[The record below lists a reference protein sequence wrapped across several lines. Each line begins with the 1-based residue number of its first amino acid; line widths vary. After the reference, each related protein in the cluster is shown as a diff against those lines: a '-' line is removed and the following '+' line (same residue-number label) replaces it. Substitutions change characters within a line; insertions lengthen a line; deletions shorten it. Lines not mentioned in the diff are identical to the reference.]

1 MYPNTT
7 IPDPTAFY
15 FKDWDA
21 DPLFRGSYANWP
33 ASFLEERHANLRA
46 DVGSGRVWFAGE
58 AGSKLY
64 FGESLSPYHSLSL
77 FLWYGTVRVG
87 SD

>member
-7 IPDPTAFY
+7 IPAPTDFY
-15 FKDWDA
+15 FKSWGE

-33 ASFLEERHANLRA
+33 PSFLEEKHANLRA
-46 DVGSGRVWFAGE
+46 DVRRRVWFAGE

-64 FGESLSPYHSLSL
+64 FGAFWLSTFCLL
-77 FLWYGTVRVG
+77 LMTGFDGFWLV
-87 SD
+87 